1 MCMDLGRALYHRMF
15 RTVNIVSRGNIGRH
29 MYIFLNKATKLFAK
43 WQNLS

>member
-15 RTVNIVSRGNIGRH
+15 RTVNIVSRSNIGRH

>member
-15 RTVNIVSRGNIGRH
+15 RTLDIISRGNIDRH
-29 MYIFLNKATKLFAK
+29 MYIFLDATTKLFAK